1 MMTKCDKTS
10 SIENKSTTTLGKRA
24 AQNVLKLFSN
34 LNLSTQQL
42 DDVLDRCDVVSVEDH
57 FINDDIA
64 SLSTAS
70 NHLDL
75 QYTKS
80 LTTKNAKLF
89 PNSLPSVRHS
99 RRRLQQTMTTENA
112 FFASYSPYI
121 APCVFPA
128 LQQESFPVQASIA
141 QVSQT
146 RQLKTNTTRLTPK
159 KLKAN
164 CSKKKILLQVKSGQT
179 TNIAGDNNN
188 DMKQRNCHKSS
199 HHRSSSYIYIPKNA
213 ITTLSLALNHSK
225 QKHQQQ
231 QQKASSLPSS
241 SILTFASSSA
251 ETSVTPLGQ
260 ENTLALPPRT
270 SSSSSSSL
278 AQALSHTSLHQSYHS
293 QQSSLISYDRSCSTS
308 RQSLQTHAAATDSA
322 KQNDKH
328 SVQSIILDDTFLSS
342 GISCPSETQS
352 EASTNSPTFHKS
364 ILQRLSMAISSKNIH
379 AENTSNAEDNVLIS
393 NELTTTTTNKN
404 QQEQQEQQQEQQ
416 HDQTQQ
422 RQHKQQQQQQQ
433 LQQQQQCC
441 NIVYSNEP
449 KLSALREDANVF
461 TTLLPATD
469 LCSLNKCRNRNAV
482 WMHATNSNSY
492 WLADDLQLSDIE
504 EQLHKMQLT
513 QSNCFPQN
521 DNNIESKNALSNEG
535 LHKSKT
541 LGMLSVF

>member
-24 AQNVLKLFSN
+24 AQNVLKFFSN
-34 LNLSTQQL
+34 LNLSIQQL
-42 DDVLDRCDVVSVEDH
+42 DDVLDHCDVVSVEDH

-70 NHLDL
+70 KCLDL
-75 QYTKS
+75 QYTNS

-89 PNSLPSVRHS
+89 PNSLPSVRRS
-99 RRRLQQTMTTENA
+99 RRRLKQSMTTENA
-112 FFASYSPYI
+112 FFASYTPYI
-121 APCVFPA
+121 TPYVFPA
-128 LQQESFPVQASIA
+128 LQQESVPVQASIA

-164 CSKKKILLQVKSGQT
+164 CSKKKILLQVKSDQT

-225 QKHQQQ
+225 QQHQHQQQQQ

-364 ILQRLSMAISSKNIH
+364 ILQRLSMAISSKNVH

-404 QQEQQEQQQEQQ
+404 QQEEQQEQKRQQY
-416 HDQTQQ
+416 DQMQQ
-422 RQHKQQQQQQQ
+422 RQHKQQ
-433 LQQQQQCC
+433 QQQQQCC

-504 EQLHKMQLT
+504 EQLHKMQLS
-513 QSNCFPQN
+513 QSNCLPQN
-521 DNNIESKNALSNEG
+521 DNNIQRKTELSDED

-541 LGMLSVF
+541 L